1 MYQQFEWLSEF
12 DIINLKDTNNQEQE
26 NKNASQNSQINNC
39 HLCGAKFSTFFVRSN
54 RCDLCLNLYCNS
66 CIIKLQT
73 KIKICKVCHKMC
85 MNFNKTIQN
94 KLIKIK
100 ENDSRYIEMRESY
113 YCKTFDDYQFSCQNF
128 LANENTNFEQ
138 KLLIYK

>member
-26 NKNASQNSQINNC
+26 AKNASQNSQINNC
-39 HLCGAKFSTFFVRSN
+39 HLCGTKFSTFFVRSN
-54 RCDLCLNLYCNS
+54 RCDFCLNLFCNS

-73 KIKICKVCHKMC
+73 KIKLCKICHKMC
-85 MNFNKTIQN
+85 MNLNKTIQS

-100 ENDSRYIEMRESY
+100 ENDSRYIEMRESF
-113 YCKTFDDYQFSCQNF
+113 YCKTFDDYQFSCQKF
-128 LANENTNFEQ
+128 LANENIL
-138 KLLIYK
+138 KKI